1 MSGRSSV
8 HGVYA
13 AVSNALET
21 RQLYWWRR
29 GESEYSALWKI
40 RNLLIFRDAQ
50 NVENGKIAP
59 NWNVSGTRDFQPA
72 CHISFSGNYVILL
85 SDLAYCLPTS
95 QKPFTDCS
103 RRYIRN
109 AAEERALRFHGK
121 NLTRRY
127 ELGDVPAANR
137 SRPALGRSPYGFGRF
152 LPDARMTHRSHSSRA
167 FVPFGSLSGTDHV
180 QRGRQDALIGSRSRL
195 RRIDLE

>member
-1 MSGRSSV
+1 
-8 HGVYA
+8 
-13 AVSNALET
+13 
-21 RQLYWWRR
+21 
-29 GESEYSALWKI
+29 
-40 RNLLIFRDAQ
+40 LIFRDAQ

-195 RRIDLE
+195 RRIDLESAACSRNSVQLF